1 MSAPSPD
8 AAGDG
13 PAVPPVDDAPLDV
26 APLDVAPLD
35 VASVADTPED
45 DAPGDEPRAFRLE
58 DPLPRGTTL
67 LEASAGTGKT
77 WTIAALVAR
86 YVAEAGLP
94 VEQLLVMTFSRE
106 STRELRERVRARLV
120 EARDALARDVP
131 PEEEPDELLALLRRG
146 GADDV
151 ALRRRRLA
159 DALASFDAATVTT
172 THGFCQRVLL
182 TLGAGADHDARTQLV
197 EDVRDVVDEVAHDL
211 YLRRWAVPG
220 AEEPAL
226 SPADFRDLARVSAL
240 DPATDLLP
248 RDGDHDVPALP
259 ALRARVGRAVRTEV
273 QRRLRAAGQMGYD
286 DLLLRLARVLE
297 DPASGPRAR
306 ERLRALHRV
315 VLVDEFQDTD
325 PVQWSVLRSAFHDAP
340 AAVAAGAAGGG
351 VVRALVLV
359 GDPKQAVYGFRGAD
373 VRAYLDARDAAA
385 DLRTLATNQRSDEPV
400 LRGLDA
406 VLAGAALGD
415 ARIRVRPLA
424 ARFTG
429 RRVAGVPPVR
439 LRVVPRDALPL
450 TRDGLARVPG
460 MRRRVVDDVA
470 AQVVALVGGAVTTT
484 APERRRRADHPSAAP
499 DGPARAGDVGEE
511 RPLAPGDVAVLV
523 RTNAQAQMV
532 REALER
538 VRVPVV
544 VGGRTSVFT
553 TPAASDWTV
562 LLEALEQPQRGA
574 RVRLLALGAFGG
586 HDAASLD
593 AGGDALVDDLG
604 LRVRAWARLLDARG
618 VGALLEA
625 VQRPR
630 PDAAGL
636 AERLL
641 GTVGGERRLTD
652 LRHVG
657 QVLHEA
663 AVRDGLGVS
672 ALLAWLREQVE
683 EAGRDGVVER
693 SRRLESDAAAVQVLT
708 VHTSKGLEFPAVL
721 VPFAWDMWQNTKPST
736 ALVHDADGRR
746 CRDVGGPGAPG
757 WAEHVR
763 EHHRSE
769 SDEELRLAYVALTR
783 AASHLTAWWAG
794 TTNTGRGPLH
804 RLLLH
809 RPAGVGAPDLPGAPD
824 DGVPPAVVPVPSD
837 DDALATLAARAA
849 ASDGSLVVERVAG
862 PPDGRP
868 WRAPDR
874 VVDGLAAAR
883 WSRTLDASWRR
894 TSYSALTAAA
904 HDAGPTPAGGG
915 GALVEPEAAVEDDER
930 LPADSSPARAGASG
944 GAGPAPAAVPSAWD
958 ALAGSAR
965 FGVLVHAV
973 LEELDPSA
981 LAVTDDAP
989 GGRSDG
995 TPDRALRDLVAE
1007 QAAAQGLALDVDV
1020 LTGALDLALRTPL
1033 GPLAGGR
1040 RLVDVPAR
1048 DRLPEMDFELPLAG
1062 GDDAG
1067 AAALRP
1073 SLAGLVPLWRRHC
1086 PDGPLAS
1093 YADALEH
1100 LTADGGHDDAAGP
1113 DGGLRG
1119 YLTGS
1124 VDAVLR
1130 LSAADGGDARYVVV
1144 DYKTN
1149 RLGVPER
1156 PLTSWDYRPAA
1167 MEEAMVA
1174 AHYPLQALL
1183 YQVALHRFLRWR
1195 LPGYAPER
1203 HLGGALYLFV
1213 RGMVGPSAAPAEDG
1227 AVPGVMAWATPPA
1240 LVVAASD
1247 HLAGRGTAP

>member
-1 MSAPSPD
+1 MSD
-8 AAGDG
+8 ATTTGTP
-13 PAVPPVDDAPLDV
+13 PAEDPGAPL
-26 APLDVAPLD
+26 P
-35 VASVADTPED
+35 
-45 DAPGDEPRAFRLE
+45 FRLA

-94 VEQLLVMTFSRE
+94 VDRLLVMTFSRE

-120 EARDALARDVP
+120 EARDVLAHDLGGTAATARP
-131 PEEEPDELLALLRRG
+131 APEDDPDELLRMLRVG
-146 GADDV
+146 GPDAV
-151 ALRRRRLA
+151 ALRHRRLA

-182 TLGAGADHDARTQLV
+182 TLGAGADHDPRTELV
-197 EDVRDVVDEVAHDL
+197 EDVRDVVDEVAHDF
-211 YLRRWAVPG
+211 YLRRWGVPG
-220 AEEPAL
+220 ADEPAL
-226 SPADFRDLARVSAL
+226 TPEAFRDLAVVAAS
-240 DPATDLLP
+240 DPATELLP
-248 RDGDHDVPALP
+248 REDEADVPALP
-259 ALRARVGRAVRTEV
+259 ALRARVGRAVRAEV

-286 DLLLRLARVLE
+286 DLLLRLAQVLE
-297 DPASGPRAR
+297 DPDGGPRAR
-306 ERLRALHRV
+306 ARLRAQHRV

-325 PVQWSVLRSAFHDAP
+325 PVQWRVLRAAFHDADS
-340 AAVAAGAAGGG
+340 AAAPETGVA
-351 VVRALVLV
+351 RALVLV

-373 VRAYLDARDAAA
+373 VRAYLEARDAAG

-424 ARFTG
+424 ARLVG
-429 RRVAGVPPVR
+429 RRLHGVPPVR

-460 MRRRVVDDVA
+460 MRQRVVADVA
-470 AQVVALVGGAVTTT
+470 AQVVELVGGEVTTT
-484 APERRRRADHPSAAP
+484 MPERRRRADHPSSAP
-499 DGPARAGDVGEE
+499 DGPPPPTEVGQ

-553 TPAASDWTV
+553 TPAAHDWAV

-604 LRVRAWARLLDARG
+604 LRVRAWARLLDGRG

-630 PDAAGL
+630 PDRPAGL

-641 GTVGGERRLTD
+641 GQVGGERRLTD

-657 QVLHEA
+657 QVLHET

-708 VHTSKGLEFPAVL
+708 VHSSKGLEFPAVL
-721 VPFAWDMWQNTKPST
+721 VPFAWDMWQNSKPST

-746 CRDVGGPGAPG
+746 CRDVGGVGGPR

-763 EHHRSE
+763 EHHRAE

-783 AASHLTAWWAG
+783 AAGHLTAWWAG

-809 RPAGVGAPDLPGAPD
+809 RPPGTSAVLPGAPGD
-824 DGVPPAVVPVPSD
+824 DGVPPTVVPVPSD
-837 DDALATLAARAA
+837 DDVLAALGARAA
-849 ASDGSLVVERVAG
+849 AGDGSLVVERVAG
-862 PPDGRP
+862 PPARTP
-868 WRAPDR
+868 WVPPERATA
-874 VVDGLAAAR
+874 GLSAATWR
-883 WSRTLDASWRR
+883 RDLDTSWRR

-904 HDAGPTPAGGG
+904 HDAGPAGPVPTGST
-915 GALVEPEAAVEDDER
+915 ALGEPEGAVEDDER
-930 LPADSSPARAGASG
+930 LPAGPGTPGTGAPG
-944 GAGPAPAAVPSAWD
+944 DEVPAVPSAWD

-973 LEELDPSA
+973 LEELDPSTLPPA
-981 LAVTDDAP
+981 
-989 GGRSDG
+989 DG
-995 TPDRALRDLVAE
+995 TGPDRALRDLVAE
-1007 QAAAQGLALDVDV
+1007 HTAAQGLVLDVDV
-1020 LTGALDLALRTPL
+1020 LTSGLDLALRTPL

-1040 RLVDVPAR
+1040 CLVDVPAR
-1048 DRLPEMDFELPLAG
+1048 DRLPELDFELPLAG
-1062 GDDAG
+1062 GDDPGTAAG
-1067 AAALRP
+1067 RP
-1073 SLAGLVPLWRRHC
+1073 TLAGLVPLWRRHC
-1086 PDGPLAS
+1086 PDGPLAG
-1093 YADALEH
+1093 YADALAD
-1100 LTADGGHDDAAGP
+1100 LTAGGPGGHGTGG
-1113 DGGLRG
+1113 DGTDLRG

-1130 LSAADGGDARYVVV
+1130 LPVEDGDGERYVVV

-1149 RLGVPER
+1149 RLGTPEQ
-1156 PLTSWDYRPAA
+1156 PLTARDYRPTA
-1167 MEEAMVA
+1167 MEDAMVA

-1195 LPGYAPER
+1195 LPGYDPGR

-1213 RGMVGPSAAPAEDG
+1213 RGMVGPDVTPAADG
-1227 AVPGVMAWATPPA
+1227 TVPGVMAWATPPA

-1247 HLAGRGTAP
+1247 HLAGRSGGTP

>member
-1 MSAPSPD
+1 MSAVTG
-8 AAGDG
+8 A
-13 PAVPPVDDAPLDV
+13 
-26 APLDVAPLD
+26 
-35 VASVADTPED
+35 
-45 DAPGDEPRAFRLE
+45 DEPSVDEPSVDEPQAFRLA

-94 VEQLLVMTFSRE
+94 VDQLLVMTFSRE

-120 EARDALARDVP
+120 EARDALSRDVP
-131 PEEEPDELLALLRRG
+131 PEEEPDELLALLRGG
-146 GADDV
+146 GAADV

-182 TLGAGADHDARTQLV
+182 TLGAGADHDARTELV

-211 YLRRWAVPG
+211 YLRRWAVAG
-220 AEEPAL
+220 AEEPTL
-226 SPADFRDLARVSAL
+226 SPADFRELARVAAL

-248 RDGDHDVPALP
+248 RDGEPDVPVLP
-259 ALRARVGRAVRTEV
+259 ALRARVGRAVRAEV

-286 DLLLRLARVLE
+286 DLLLRLVHVLG
-297 DPASGPRAR
+297 DPGSGPRAR

-325 PVQWSVLRSAFHDAP
+325 PVQWRVLRSAFHDPAPASGPVTAP
-340 AAVAAGAAGGG
+340 AAEAGVA
-351 VVRALVLV
+351 RALVLV

-373 VRAYLDARDAAA
+373 VRAYLEARDTAS
-385 DLRTLATNQRSDEPV
+385 DLRTLTTNQRSDEPV

-415 ARIRVRPLA
+415 ARIQVRPLA

-429 RRVAGVPPVR
+429 RRVEGVPPVR

-460 MRRRVVDDVA
+460 MRQRVVDDVA

-484 APERRRRADHPSAAP
+484 TPERRRRADHASAAP
-499 DGPARAGDVGEE
+499 DGPAPAGDVGEE
-511 RPLAPGDVAVLV
+511 RPFAPGDVAVLV

-553 TPAASDWTV
+553 TPAAHDWTV

-586 HDAASLD
+586 HDALSLD
-593 AGGDALVDDLG
+593 EGGDALVDDLG

-757 WAEHVR
+757 WADHVR

-794 TTNTGRGPLH
+794 TTNTGRGALH

-809 RPAGVGAPDLPGAPD
+809 RPLAAPSAAGALD

-837 DDALATLAARAA
+837 DDAVAALAARAA
-849 ASDGSLVVERVAG
+849 TSGGCLVVERVAG

-883 WSRTLDASWRR
+883 WHRALDASWRR

-904 HDAGPTPAGGG
+904 HDAGPAPAG

-930 LPADSSPARAGASG
+930 LPADGAPARAGESG
-944 GAGPAPAAVPSAWD
+944 GAGPVPAAVPSAWD

-981 LAVTDDAP
+981 LAAP
-989 GGRSDG
+989 DG
-995 TPDRALRDLVAE
+995 APDRVLRDLVAE
-1007 QAAAQGLALDVDV
+1007 HAAAQGLALDVDV

-1048 DRLPEMDFELPLAG
+1048 DRLPELDFELPLAG

-1067 AAALRP
+1067 AAALQP

-1100 LTADGGHDDAAGP
+1100 LTADGGHDDGAGQ

-1130 LSAADGGDARYVVV
+1130 LPSPDGGDARYVVV

-1195 LPGYAPER
+1195 LPAYAPER

-1213 RGMVGPSAAPAEDG
+1213 RGMVGPSVAPAEDG